1 MTGNTLTERNLRS
14 ILDAMLKIRKIDQS
28 QHFKNY
34 LQEVKE
40 RLRCVTEIDEDTIK
54 QAVSGDL
61 VAKTII
67 DEHLRWIAREIGEYQ
82 ARNEAVKVLAC
93 VLAGDERA
101 EFKKWLDEALEGM
114 SYEKM

>member
-14 ILDAMLKIRKIDQS
+14 IL
-28 QHFKNY
+28 
-34 LQEVKE
+34 E
-40 RLRCVTEIDEDTIK
+40 
-54 QAVSGDL
+54 
-61 VAKTII
+61 
-67 DEHLRWIAREIGEYQ
+67 
-82 ARNEAVKVLAC
+82 C